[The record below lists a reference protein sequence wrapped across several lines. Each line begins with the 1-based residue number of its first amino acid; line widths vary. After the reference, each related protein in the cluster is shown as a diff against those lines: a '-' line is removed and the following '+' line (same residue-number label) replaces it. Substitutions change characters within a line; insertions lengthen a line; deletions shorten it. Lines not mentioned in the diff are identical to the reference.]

1 MSLQTIA
8 DDNGRHRGKNWFLWG
23 IGLAV
28 TSSLPFVVPILT
40 LLRGISS
47 TKATGLAA
55 VAGGVT
61 ELYVTSGLIL
71 TFMLPIAAIVFLTLS
86 FSGGNQARKLF
97 SLLAIGWSVFVLFLY
112 GAAAWFFFVQQNMFI
127 VGPR

>member
-1 MSLQTIA
+1 MSLKTIA
-8 DDNGRHRGKNWFLWG
+8 EDNRRHRGKNMFLWG

-28 TSSLPFVVPILT
+28 TSSLPFLVPIVT
-40 LLRGISS
+40 LFRGISP

-55 VAGGVT
+55 VAGGLT

-71 TFMLPIAAIVFLTLS
+71 TFMLPIAAIVFLALS

-97 SLLAIGWSVFVLFLY
+97 SLLSIGWSVLVLSLY
-112 GAAAWFFFVQQNMFI
+112 GAAAWFFFVQQNTFI
-127 VGPR
+127 VGRP